1 MSTGLSS
8 PRILFGVHSISPY
21 SRVDKTPYGILKVV
35 GSASISLQASVEQ
48 LYGGANRFS
57 WAAESKTISSDVS
70 AKVKAYPGFLFT
82 LFLGATNT
90 DNAAEALASVSA
102 LVNFKGTSCFSAV
115 TGIASVAVTT
125 GNEPN
130 VKFSKYMIKVVST
143 TTVDVYAFSDIDFAR
158 GTTQGA
164 YQNDGLKITATPLT
178 ITAATV
184 VVIPTTGLAFTG
196 GSGAIALVVG
206 DSAYFSSR
214 PENTASSDIIVG
226 NAVTTLPAFGAVF
239 LAQKRVTGEMCEI
252 EAFNVIGS
260 GMPIPLD
267 EMAFSTTELKMTCLY
282 DAPNDAVFKIRYVNP
297 TTIT

>member
-1 MSTGLSS
+1 MSGLSS
-8 PRILFGVHSISPY
+8 PRILFGVHCISPY

-48 LYGGANRFS
+48 LYAGASRFS

-70 AKVKAYPGFLFT
+70 AKVKAYPGFLFQ

-90 DNAAEALASVSA
+90 DNAAEALASATA
-102 LVNFKGTSCFSAV
+102 LTNFKGTSCMSA
-115 TGIASVAVTT
+115 TAGIASVGITT
-125 GNEPN
+125 GNETN
-130 VKFSKYMIKVVST
+130 VKFVKFMVKVVSA
-143 TTVDVYAFSDIDFAR
+143 TTVDVYAFSDVDFAR
-158 GTTQGA
+158 GSTQGL
-164 YQNDGLKITATPLT
+164 YQSDLLKVTATPLT
-178 ITAATV
+178 IAMGATV
-184 VVIPTTGLAFTG
+184 VIPEFGLQFVG
-196 GSGAIALVVG
+196 GSGTIAMTIG
-206 DSAYFSSR
+206 DTAYFSSR
-214 PENTASSDIIVG
+214 PENTLSSDIIVG

-282 DAPNDAVFKIRYVNP
+282 DAFNDAVFKIRYVNP
-297 TTIT
+297 VTVT